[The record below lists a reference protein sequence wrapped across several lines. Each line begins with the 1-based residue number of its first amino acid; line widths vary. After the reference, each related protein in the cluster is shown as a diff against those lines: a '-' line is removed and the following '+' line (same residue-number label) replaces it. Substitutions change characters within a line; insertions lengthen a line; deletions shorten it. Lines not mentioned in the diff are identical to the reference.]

1 MCTLDEWNE
10 WMDAADAVLQA
21 ARRSRRGWAAGP
33 GRIVR
38 KDGLVEATRFYRA
51 DGAEFS
57 GWIVS
62 RVDGPSNVGCSDPIS
77 TKAAA
82 IAALLAW

>member
-10 WMDAADAVLQA
+10 WMDAEDAVLQA
-21 ARRSRRGWAAGP
+21 ARRSRKGWAAGP

-51 DGAEFS
+51 DGAAFS

-62 RVDGPSNVGCSDPIS
+62 RVGGSPNVGYSDPIP
-77 TKAAA
+77 TRAAA
-82 IAALLAW
+82 VAALLAW